1 MWEDPVHQS
10 VATSRGILYDRLDSS
25 LSRRSAARLKN
36 GKTTCE
42 DA

>member
-1 MWEDPVHQS
+1 MWEDPVRQS